1 MMCGCSVGGR
11 CGGGGGVE
19 QTCPVR
25 RPPPALTPHQS
36 SFTIIIP
43 TRLSGHT
50 LASVRQTGGVKMRI
64 SECTAGSAEAD
75 LCVEMWSVVW
85 GLWGRPGQESW
96 WRAAGPPVSATKTTQ
111 QLH

>member
-1 MMCGCSVGGR
+1 
-11 CGGGGGVE
+11 
-19 QTCPVR
+19 
-25 RPPPALTPHQS
+25 
-36 SFTIIIP
+36 
-43 TRLSGHT
+43 
-50 LASVRQTGGVKMRI
+50 MRI